1 MHFCLMCYNSSTMVD
16 IDFKKELNEEQ
27 YKVVSCEKGPCLVLA
42 GAGSGK
48 TRTLVYRVAWLLSK
62 GINPEKILLVTFTNK
77 AANEML
83 ERVKNLLSWHS
94 KNIPIWGGTFHSLA
108 NRLLR
113 IYGDSIGIKKDFTII
128 DADDSKTLIKNISKD
143 FFPEASK
150 KKNPSPALVR
160 EIISFSINSNNS
172 IGECLELKFPE
183 WRELLDNFIDIEA
196 EYQKRKKRS
205 NLLDF
210 DDLLFY
216 FEKLSSKKDLQE
228 IFSKKW
234 DHVLVDEY
242 QDTNYLQAKI
252 IHNISRRHQNVIAV
266 GDDAQS
272 IYSFRAADIKNILD
286 FPKVFE
292 NCKIYKLE
300 TNYRSTTEI
309 VNLANKIIK
318 DNDYQFSK
326 NLKSVCGSYI
336 KPELLALRDNR
347 EEARTIVDKIR
358 DFLDDGMNTKEIV
371 VLFRAGH
378 QSQTLEMEL
387 NKCGIA
393 YEMRGGLRFFERAH
407 VKDVISVLRIINNF
421 KDEISWSRVLQFYDG
436 IGNATIEKIYNE
448 IKNLENID
456 DVFNLKINL
465 SQKAQ
470 AGMLNF
476 LHILK
481 KVLEEEKKKD
491 LYKLIRMVTE
501 NYYSYLMAKYPD
513 YRQREEDLNQ
523 LAIFASNYESLEK
536 FLSEVALQESFNM
549 KSERN
554 KYEDKIVLSTVHQAK
569 GLEWDAV
576 FLINLTNDSF
586 PHSLCTT
593 KDEIEEERRL
603 FYVAITRAKRHL
615 ILTYPMSVFK
625 YNELKSM
632 ESSDFIKDL
641 DNKFLNFNEFA
652 YNKNYLSSG
661 DIKYES
667 NFKDGFEYLPSVD
680 DY

>member
-1 MHFCLMCYNSSTMVD
+1 MVE
-16 IDFKKELNEEQ
+16 INFKKELNEEQ

-62 GINPEKILLVTFTNK
+62 GIDPEKILLVTFTNK

-83 ERVKNLLSWHS
+83 ERVKNLLSWHKKS
-94 KNIPIWGGTFHSLA
+94 IPIWGGTFHSLA

-113 IYGDSIGIKKDFTII
+113 IYGESVGIKKDFTII

-143 FFPEASK
+143 FLPEGSK

-160 EIISFSINSNNS
+160 EMISFSVNSNTSLAESLNT
-172 IGECLELKFPE
+172 KFPE
-183 WRELLDNFIDIEA
+183 WRELLDTFIEIEC
-196 EYQKRKKRS
+196 EYQKRKKSS

-216 FEKLSSKKDLQE
+216 FNELSLNENLQE
-228 IFSKKW
+228 VFSKKW

-242 QDTNYLQAKI
+242 QDTNFLQASI
-252 IHNISRRHQNVIAV
+252 IQNISKLHQNVIAV

-272 IYSFRAADIKNILD
+272 IYSFRAADIKNILN
-286 FPKVFE
+286 FPEVFE
-292 NCKIYKLE
+292 NCVIYKLE
-300 TNYRSTTEI
+300 TNYRSTPEI

-326 NLKSVCGSYI
+326 DLKAVRGSHT

-347 EEARTIVDKIR
+347 EEARTIVDKIK
-358 DFLDDGMNTKEIV
+358 DFIDDGLNPKEV
-371 VLFRAGH
+371 AVLFRASH

-387 NKCGIA
+387 NRWGIG

-407 VKDVISVLRIINNF
+407 VKDIISVLRILNNF
-421 KDEISWSRVLQFYDG
+421 KDEISWGRVLQFYDG
-436 IGNATIEKIYNE
+436 VGSATIEKIYSE
-448 IKNLENID
+448 VKKLEKIE
-456 DVFNLKINL
+456 DVLDLNVKL

-470 AGMLNF
+470 VAF
-476 LHILK
+476 EHFFHILR
-481 KVLEEEKKKD
+481 KVLKEKESKD
-491 LYKLIRMVTE
+491 LYKLIRLVIE
-501 NYYSYLMAKYPD
+501 SYYTYLMSKYSD
-513 YRQREEDLNQ
+513 YKQREEDLNQ

-536 FLSEVALQESFNM
+536 FLSEVALQESFNI
-549 KSERN
+549 KSDERKN
-554 KYEDKIVLSTVHQAK
+554 EDRIILSTVHQAK
-569 GLEWDAV
+569 GLEWEVV
-576 FLINLTNDSF
+576 FLMHLTSDSF

-603 FYVAITRAKRHL
+603 FYVAITRAKKYL
-615 ILTYPMSVFK
+615 ILTYPMSIFK
-625 YNELKSM
+625 YNELKST
-632 ESSDFIKDL
+632 ESSEFIKGL
-641 DNKFLNFNEFA
+641 DHKFLNFNEFA